1 MLKNVLLTIYQC
13 PCYNETYVSYR
24 LNPPYIYKEMVEADK
39 SEILETNEIED
50 TKILISIQQIYQEAY
65 QLAEKILNIL
75 IIAERSNKNYDEW
88 A

>member
-65 QLAEKILNIL
+65 QLAEKFLTF
-75 IIAERSNKNYDEW
+75 S
-88 A
+88 